1 MLEGLAR
8 KKDRNIWRDASF
20 SARAFCSYTASL
32 AGSET
37 ILKAADE
44 DPPEVPAKVG
54 SLVLAVQG
62 KGVLPEELAEPA
74 HCLLQV

>member
-54 SLVLAVQG
+54 S
-62 KGVLPEELAEPA
+62 
-74 HCLLQV
+74 